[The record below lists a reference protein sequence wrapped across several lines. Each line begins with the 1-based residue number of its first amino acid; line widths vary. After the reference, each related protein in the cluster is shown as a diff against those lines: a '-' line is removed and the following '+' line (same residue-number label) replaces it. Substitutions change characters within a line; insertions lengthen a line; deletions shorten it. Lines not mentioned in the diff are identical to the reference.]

1 MDINEI
7 TNYIDD
13 MPDDVLK
20 QISFS
25 MPWQYNTS
33 AAEDEDG
40 FTESNVSQEVYT
52 RKKLQDECWKKFHQN
67 PQLNTAIR
75 GIVGRL
81 VGLGFGSYSEIQEI
95 QEQIDDTEKD
105 PRNRL
110 YNFWPKFI
118 ARLYVEGELHLSFT
132 CHNDGFIEVDF
143 IDSSDIDVGGDDETG
158 IIFHPTKTHMPI
170 FYNVKGKTGS
180 VEAQIPSIF
189 VARYPEIVSLV
200 KNHPN
205 FLPDLQEKSKNYT
218 KKFSKFNNFCRF
230 IVSFDK
236 GFLTR
241 RAVSYLRTTIE
252 WINFYENLKR
262 YEIDHKKSSGSY
274 LWIFR
279 IVDPKMYRMWL
290 AMSDAEKK
298 QTGIMA
304 KKVPGG
310 SLILPPGIEVQ
321 CLNPNLT
328 SIKDQDTDIL
338 QMVASGLNEPN
349 DVMTGTPSGTFASVK
364 ASRGP
369 MSDRIADEIAY
380 FERYLKYDFWGSI
393 FFLKSEISNFPKTF
407 KIREAVKFDKNK
419 EPVMKIVSKKP
430 EDLIE
435 IAFPTS
441 NAIEMADKAS
451 ALLGVKH
458 GPISETLG
466 IPGSEVAKHFGF
478 NTYGKM
484 RLKHAQE
491 KETYPELVYALDA
504 ESLQERT
511 EAESSNK
518 AKANNNKKA
527 NDGNN
532 SAKKQ
537 DSDVSG

>member
-1 MDINEI
+1 MMEEQDISNFINDIPE
-7 TNYIDD
+7 
-13 MPDDVLK
+13 DVLK

-25 MPWQYNTS
+25 MPWQYNAT
-33 AAEDEDG
+33 ETYDEDG
-40 FTESNVSQEVYT
+40 FSETEQIQENYT

-81 VGLGFGSYSEIQEI
+81 VGLGFGSYSEIPEI
-95 QEQIDDTEKD
+95 QEQIDETEKD

-110 YNFWPKFI
+110 YNFWPKYI

-132 CHNDGFIEVDF
+132 CHLDGFIEIDF
-143 IDSSDIDVGGDDETG
+143 IDSADIDTGGDDDTG

-170 FYNVKGKTGS
+170 FYNVKDKTGT
-180 VEAQIPSIF
+180 VAAQIPSIF
-189 VARYPEIVSLV
+189 VARYPEVVDLV
-200 KNHPN
+200 AKHPGFQEN
-205 FLPDLQEKSKNYT
+205 LQEKSKNYANKF
-218 KKFSKFNNFCRF
+218 KKFKNFNRF

-252 WINFYENLKR
+252 WINYYENLKR
-262 YEIDHKKSSGSY
+262 YEIDHKKSSGAY
-274 LWIFR
+274 LWTFSIT
-279 IVDPKMYRMWL
+279 DPKMYKMWL
-290 AMSDAEKK
+290 SMSDVDKK
-298 QTGIMA
+298 KTGIMS

-310 SLILPPGIEVQ
+310 TLILPPGIELNCV
-321 CLNPNLT
+321 NPNLT

-407 KIREAVKFDKNK
+407 KIREAVKFDKEKN
-419 EPVMKIVSKKP
+419 PVMKLVPRKP
-430 EDLIE
+430 EELIE
-435 IAFPTS
+435 ISFPVS

-458 GPISETLG
+458 GPIAETLG
-466 IPGSEVAKHFGF
+466 IPNAEVAKHFGF
-478 NTYGKM
+478 NTYAKM
-484 RLKHAQE
+484 RLKQAEE
-491 KETYPELVYALDA
+491 KEIYPELIYNIDA
-504 ESLQERT
+504 ESLQEQV
-511 EAESSNK
+511 EAEPKRNKGTQPKEKSNGNGNSKSENSSK
-518 AKANNNKKA
+518 AE
-527 NDGNN
+527 
-532 SAKKQ
+532 
-537 DSDVSG
+537 